1 MNRFPPTANR
11 QPSTG
16 FGGTMSDLETD
27 DLEETLRESTELT
40 GPVSAERARRFYDK
54 VRDNIRRYLE
64 KKGSLAGKSGE
75 YLLLVPDMFMLLWRL
90 INDSRVNS
98 KNKMLLGSGLA
109 YYLFP
114 LDIMPEGFLGPIG
127 YIDDLVFGVY
137 LLNRMLTD
145 TDPEILRQHW
155 SGSEDVLVTIQKV
168 LNAADN
174 LVGTD
179 ILGKFKRMK

>member
-1 MNRFPPTANR
+1 MDDSATEFNANV
-11 QPSTG
+11 S
-16 FGGTMSDLETD
+16 SD
-27 DLEETLRESTELT
+27 R
-40 GPVSAERARRFYDK
+40 AERFYDK
-54 VRDNIRRYLE
+54 VRQNIRGYLE

-90 INDSRVNS
+90 INDGRVNS
-98 KNKMLLGSGLA
+98 KNKVMLGSGLA

-137 LLNRMLTD
+137 LLNKMLTD
-145 TDPEILRQHW
+145 TDPEILREHW
-155 SGSEDVLVTIQKV
+155 SGSDDILATIQNV

-174 LVGTD
+174 LVGSD
-179 ILGKFKRMK
+179 FLARFKKTK